1 MREAPA
7 RGMLARVAGTHEFRL
22 LVVVAVLVLGLALG
36 TRSFFT
42 VRNLFDLLTSYAF
55 TGILAAGLL
64 VVLIA
69 GGIDIS
75 FTATAS
81 VAQYVAVSAA
91 LAYPIG
97 WAGLFAL
104 AIAVGL
110 ALGLV
115 NAVLVSKLR
124 ISSIIITIAT
134 LNVFYGLL
142 VFATHGNYIYALPDW
157 FGQGFSWPVWHGAD
171 GTAYAVNLQILLL
184 VIAFALVWVLLAHT
198 STGRQIYALGGNP
211 DAAQR
216 AGFNVFRLN
225 LLVYGL
231 MGIMAG
237 IASLAEAQLDQSVMP
252 TALVGK
258 ELHVLAAVVLG
269 GASLLGGVGSV
280 PGAILG
286 VALLAVM
293 ENGLIILGVPS
304 YWLDFFVGLVIL
316 VAVSSTTVELLGRRT
331 RRAAA

>member
-1 MREAPA
+1 MRETA
-7 RGMLARVAGTHEFRL
+7 RRIAGTHEARL
-22 LVVVAVLVLGLALG
+22 LVVVAALVLGLAVG
-36 TRSFFT
+36 TDHFFT
-42 VRNLFDLLTSYAF
+42 LRNLFDLLTSYAF

-64 VVLIA
+64 VVLIS

-81 VAQYVAVSAA
+81 VAQYVAISVA
-91 LAYPIG
+91 LAYPVG

-110 ALGLV
+110 ALGLL
-115 NAVLVSKLR
+115 NAVLVSTLR
-124 ISSIIITIAT
+124 ISSIIVTIAT

-157 FGQGFSWPVWHGAD
+157 FGQGFSWQVWRGAD
-171 GTAYAVNLQILLL
+171 GRSYAINLQILLL
-184 VIAFALVWVLLAHT
+184 ILAFAAVWLLLART

-231 MGIMAG
+231 MGVMAG
-237 IASLAEAQLDQSVMP
+237 IASLAQAQLDQSVMP

-258 ELHVLAAVVLG
+258 ELSVLAAVVLG
-269 GASLLGGVGSV
+269 GASLLGGVGTV

-316 VAVSSTTVELLGRRT
+316 VAVSSTTLELTGRRT
-331 RRAAA
+331 RPAAS